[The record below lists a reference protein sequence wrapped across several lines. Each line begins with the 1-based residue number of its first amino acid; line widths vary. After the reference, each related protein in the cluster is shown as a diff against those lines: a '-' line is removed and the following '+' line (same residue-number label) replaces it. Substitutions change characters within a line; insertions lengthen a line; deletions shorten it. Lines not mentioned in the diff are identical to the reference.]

1 MENLPLRVF
10 ALELDAVPLRAVV
23 EALEAAGQ
31 PAEISVSIAGS
42 AEDEDLDDLNWEA
55 AFLRWKTPELHE
67 VALLERDVR
76 EKDEE
81 ADAAIASGL
90 RLIANSTDA
99 AGQLIVADHLR
110 RTQTVYFLQILPA
123 LIADDDHPGW
133 AALDLVLRCLA
144 AHSNGLI
151 YAEGE
156 GFFESDGELLLDES
170 EDERESF
177 EDTEE
182 EPNEA

>member
-1 MENLPLRVF
+1 MENIPLRVF
-10 ALELDAVPLRAVV
+10 ALEFDAVPLRAVQ
-23 EALEAAGQ
+23 EALEATGY
-31 PAEISVSIAGS
+31 PAELGVAIAGS
-42 AEDEDLDDLNWEA
+42 ANEEELDAPDWEA
-55 AFLRWKTPELHE
+55 AFVRWKAPELHE
-67 VALLERDVR
+67 VALLERDER

-90 RLIANSTDA
+90 RLIANSTDL
-99 AGQLIVADHLR
+99 AGQMIVADHLR
-110 RTQTVYFLQILPA
+110 RTQTVYQIQLLPA
-123 LIADDDHPGW
+123 ILAQDDHPAW
-133 AALDLVLRCLA
+133 AALDVALRCLA

-156 GFFESDGELLLDES
+156 GFFESDGEMLLS
-170 EDERESF
+170 EID